1 MKLLKPL
8 CPVQCNSLSIYT
20 DNKDF
25 LYGAISCSTSLAI
38 TCSQTFN
45 NPCKTNTHTHTC
57 RYTVLCI
64 INDYQTTHTLAL
76 TRAVKQYNY
85 SIFPL
90 FHVTPHHPTI
100 KRVNT
105 YQSNPV
111 GGRPS
116 NQVTQV
122 EEQEANDRWKVRV
135 WKRSARIKHLVHLTT
150 QHTHKQQ
157 HFKQT

>member
-8 CPVQCNSLSIYT
+8 NPVQCNSLSIYT
-20 DNKDF
+20 NISNNKDF

-38 TCSQTFN
+38 HALKHSITLTK
-45 NPCKTNTHTHTC
+45 PTHTHTHTC

-64 INDYQTTHTLAL
+64 INDHQTTHTLAL
-76 TRAVKQYNY
+76 TQAVKPYNY

-90 FHVTPHHPTI
+90 FHITPTTHPPTTI

-122 EEQEANDRWKVRV
+122 EEQEANDR
-135 WKRSARIKHLVHLTT
+135 
-150 QHTHKQQ
+150 
-157 HFKQT
+157 